1 MAAYLFIV
9 TDPQGREIWLTEE
22 CYWFHIF
29 VEHPDMSDVQEIAQ
43 TIRTPDYIT
52 QDEVDF
58 LRLVYYRTYRRR
70 PQRWLIKVVVEQNEV
85 VTAYRVKQLKEGE
98 LLLWQR

>member
-1 MAAYLFIV
+1 
-9 TDPQGREIWLTEE
+9 
-22 CYWFHIF
+22 
-29 VEHPDMSDVQEIAQ
+29 MSDVQEIAQ

-58 LRLVYYRTYRRR
+58 LRLVYYRTYRHR